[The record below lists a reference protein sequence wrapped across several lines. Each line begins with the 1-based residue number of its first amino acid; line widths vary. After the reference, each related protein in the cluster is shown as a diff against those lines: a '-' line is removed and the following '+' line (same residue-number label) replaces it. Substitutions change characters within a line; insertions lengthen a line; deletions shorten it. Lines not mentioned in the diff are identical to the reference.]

1 MAESLKGVRGW
12 LLFFVICFGI
22 AGLGY
27 VTAFFASLTNL
38 SGVEEV
44 VDLLFSPILA
54 TLAIATTVTIAMEKR
69 LGKWLA
75 IAFFGV
81 AALYS
86 IVDSIA
92 TFAVRG
98 GEATMLVS
106 TIIAGVVGTGL
117 FSLYFFVSKRVKE
130 TLIK

>member
-1 MAESLKGVRGW
+1 
-12 LLFFVICFGI
+12 
-22 AGLGY
+22 
-27 VTAFFASLTNL
+27 
-38 SGVEEV
+38 
-44 VDLLFSPILA
+44 
-54 TLAIATTVTIAMEKR
+54 MEKR